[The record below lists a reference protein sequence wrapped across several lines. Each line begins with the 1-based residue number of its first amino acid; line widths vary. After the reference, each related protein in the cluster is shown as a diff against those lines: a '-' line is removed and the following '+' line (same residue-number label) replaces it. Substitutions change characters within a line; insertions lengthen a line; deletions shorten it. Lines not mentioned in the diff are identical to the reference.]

1 MTGDLEEYESLDCE
15 GFDEGLGR
23 DKLDLVGEVGDEDD
37 GSTDI
42 RSISSRNRSRSRSA
56 WLPAL
61 LALSCSIPL
70 SKFAPSVRRLLT
82 YCSMFFSRHPTV
94 CFISE

>member
-1 MTGDLEEYESLDCE
+1 MTGDLEEYKSLDCD
-15 GFDEGLGR
+15 GLDDGLGR
-23 DKLDLVGEVGDEDD
+23 DKLDFVGDEDD

-42 RSISSRNRSRSRSA
+42 RSMSSRNLSRSRSA

-61 LALSCSIPL
+61 LAFSCSIPL

-82 YCSMFFSRHPTV
+82 YCSMFFSRLSAV

>member
-1 MTGDLEEYESLDCE
+1 MTGDLEEYKSLDWE
-15 GFDEGLGR
+15 GLDGGLGR
-23 DKLDLVGEVGDEDD
+23 DKLDFVGDEDN

-42 RSISSRNRSRSRSA
+42 RSMSSRNRSRSRSA

-82 YCSMFFSRHPTV
+82 YCSIFFSRLSAV

>member
-1 MTGDLEEYESLDCE
+1 MTGELDEYISLD
-15 GFDEGLGR
+15 GGGLDDGLER
-23 DKLDLVGEVGDEDD
+23 DKLDFVGDEDD

-42 RSISSRNRSRSRSA
+42 RSMSSRNRSRSRSA
-56 WLPAL
+56 WLPAP

-70 SKFAPSVRRLLT
+70 SKLAPSVRRLLT
-82 YCSMFFSRHPTV
+82 YCSMFFSRLSAV

>member
-1 MTGDLEEYESLDCE
+1 MTGDLEYVSLVCD
-15 GFDEGLGR
+15 GLDEGLGR
-23 DKLDLVGEVGDEDD
+23 DKVELTSDEDD

-42 RSISSRNRSRSRSA
+42 RSMSPRNRSRSRSA

-61 LALSCSIPL
+61 VALSCSIAL
-70 SKFAPSVRRLLT
+70 SKDAPSIRRLLT
-82 YCSMFFSRHPTV
+82 YCSIFFSRLSAV

>member
-1 MTGDLEEYESLDCE
+1 MTGDLNGYTSLDCDSL
-15 GFDEGLGR
+15 DEGLGC
-23 DKLDLVGEVGDEDD
+23 DKLDFIGD

-42 RSISSRNRSRSRSA
+42 RSMSSRNRSRSRSA

-70 SKFAPSVRRLLT
+70 SRFAPSVRRLLT
-82 YCSMFFSRHPTV
+82 YCSMFFSRLSTV

>member
-1 MTGDLEEYESLDCE
+1 MSLGCD
-15 GFDEGLGR
+15 GLDEGLGR
-23 DKLDLVGEVGDEDD
+23 DKLDFVGDEVD

-61 LALSCSIPL
+61 LTLSFSISL

-82 YCSMFFSRHPTV
+82 YCSMFFSRLSAV

>member
-1 MTGDLEEYESLDCE
+1 MTGDLDEYKSLEDCDGLE
-15 GFDEGLGR
+15 KGLGR
-23 DKLDLVGEVGDEDD
+23 DKLDFVGEDE

-42 RSISSRNRSRSRSA
+42 RSMSSRNRSRSRSA

-61 LALSCSIPL
+61 LAFSCSIPL

-82 YCSMFFSRHPTV
+82 YCSMFFSRLSVV
-94 CFISE
+94 CLISE

>member
-1 MTGDLEEYESLDCE
+1 MTGDLEGYNSLDCD
-15 GFDEGLGR
+15 GLAEGLGR
-23 DKLDLVGEVGDEDD
+23 DKLDFAGDETD
-37 GSTDI
+37 GSTDM

-61 LALSCSIPL
+61 LDLSCSIPM

-82 YCSMFFSRHPTV
+82 YCSMFFPRLSAV